1 MTDTDTTL
9 PAGTDDGTGGAGTG
23 AGTPTPLPVTAVTC
37 MEDRAQLR
45 RQAAVELAAGA
56 QRLRVGPVTPLAVD
70 RSLRA
75 EVRRDDS
82 PAPGVR
88 VVDARVVRTYA
99 PPRPGGPGEDA
110 SAARRA
116 VHVLEEEIRTVRPL
130 RQRLESRLAVLAQ
143 ARAELYRD
151 VAESAGAG
159 DAEPERWTDRLALLD
174 GETEA
179 RAAELHLLSRRLHG
193 LEKELERT
201 RRTLARTEEEPAE
214 LTAVVEVVVE
224 ADHPGPAVLEVAH
237 LVPCA
242 LWRPAYRATLA
253 ADERSVRLE
262 CDTVVWQRTGE
273 DWDGVRLS
281 LSTARPALAAGPP
294 ALREDALVLRDRS
307 AEERHTV
314 RVELREEEVRTVG
327 ADGTDGGD
335 GGDGSGD
342 SGGGEGTA
350 ELPGPADGGEVRV
363 LAAPAPVTV
372 RSDGLP
378 HRVRLSAF
386 TAPCRTAL
394 VCAPELSPLV
404 TRVAR
409 LSNGAGHV
417 LLAGPVDLVRGGG
430 FTGRGELPFAG
441 LGEEV
446 LLPFGSEDTY
456 RVVRHVED
464 RRATG
469 GLAGLGGRTVLTRRV
484 RLFVSRLDAPPDGE
498 TPELTVHERVPVSE
512 VSAVGVRLR
521 ENACRPEPD
530 EGPDADG
537 MVRYVLRP
545 APGERR
551 EITLEYEIS
560 ASGAVTGL

>member
-1 MTDTDTTL
+1 MTDDDTAL
-9 PAGTDDGTGGAGTG
+9 PAGTG
-23 AGTPTPLPVTAVTC
+23 AGPSVPLPVTAVTC
-37 MEDRAQLR
+37 MEDRAQLQ

-75 EVRRDDS
+75 EVRRDGV

-88 VVDARVVRTYA
+88 VVDARVVRAYA
-99 PPRPGGPGEDA
+99 PPHPGGPGEDA

-116 VHVLEEEIRTVRPL
+116 VHALEEEIRTARPL
-130 RQRLESRLAVLAQ
+130 RQRLESRLAILAQ

-159 DAEPERWTDRLALLD
+159 DAEPERWADRLALLD
-174 GETEA
+174 EETEA

-193 LEKELERT
+193 LEGELERA

-224 ADHPGPAVLEVAH
+224 ADRPGPAVLEVAH

-262 CDTVVWQRTGE
+262 CDAVVWQRTGE

-314 RVELREEEVRTVG
+314 RVELREEEIRTVG
-327 ADGTDGGD
+327 ADGTGGAGD
-335 GGDGSGD
+335 GTGA
-342 SGGGEGTA
+342 GGA

-363 LAAPAPVTV
+363 LAAPAPVAV

-404 TRVAR
+404 ARVVR
-409 LSNGAGHV
+409 LSNDAGHV

-446 LLPFGSEDTY
+446 VLPFGSEDTY
-456 RVVRHVED
+456 RVVRHVEES
-464 RRATG
+464 RAAG

-484 RLFVSRLDAPPDGE
+484 RLFVSRLDAPAGGRA
-498 TPELTVHERVPVSE
+498 PELTVRERVPVSE

-521 ENACRPEPD
+521 RNACRPEPD
-530 EGPDADG
+530 EGPDPDG